1 MIPKVEMNVS
11 KKLCFQCSWRDVTIA
26 HVQDALL
33 RPPLPKCAKEQMR
46 SKGFSPFLSSFL
58 FPDCAASLDD
68 AKFVMMD
75 DVNGADNELDHLAA
89 FLCAASKSVMLHSTR
104 TLLKSSW
111 GHLYSLPFGRLK
123 HVQKQGTLT
132 QLYVCTCPRVWTIA
146 SYGLVWF
153 SIKFC
158 ALQEIAYVC
167 CNALV
172 RSMVFGFVYRK
183 LTL

>member
-1 MIPKVEMNVS
+1 MNVS
-11 KKLCFQCSWRDVTIA
+11 KNFRFQCSRLDVTIA

-46 SKGFSPFLSSFL
+46 SKGFSPFL

-89 FLCAASKSVMLHSTR
+89 FLCAASKSVMLHSTQ

-111 GHLYSLPFGRLK
+111 GHLCSLPFGRLK

-132 QLYVCTCPRVWTIA
+132 QLYFCTCPRV
-146 SYGLVWF
+146 
-153 SIKFC
+153 
-158 ALQEIAYVC
+158 
-167 CNALV
+167 
-172 RSMVFGFVYRK
+172 
-183 LTL
+183 